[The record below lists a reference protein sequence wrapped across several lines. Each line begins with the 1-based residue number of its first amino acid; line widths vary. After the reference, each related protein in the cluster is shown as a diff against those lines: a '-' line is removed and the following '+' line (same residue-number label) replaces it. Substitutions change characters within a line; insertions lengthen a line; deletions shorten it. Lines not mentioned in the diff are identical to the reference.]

1 MSYAS
6 GGLIEATDYN
16 NFINGTNQLN
26 KVWSTGSGNSG
37 YGQTAVSAVTAG
49 TNVTATQWA
58 SLINTLNSAL
68 IHQSGSGSGISAV
81 TAGST
86 INYLSTLA
94 TNVNNSYTNRT
105 NFNSQGSTTTGGT
118 YNLACS
124 SANGIAAQT
133 FSVSRTVTFASA
145 DGARYF
151 FNCGGQLNFVCGT
164 ATNNNSTSRSG
175 DLVTLVNTNFISY
188 PAFRQ
193 GSGGG
198 RTGTGGTVNTNA
210 TNIGYYQLTTL
221 DQTLCKITS
230 TTTAYTGDYIQ
241 LAVKSNGV
249 QGSNADVGTVITFTL
264 TLYSGAQSAYSAPP
278 AAGPG
283 GTPPTNNTTTEDA
296 IDVTVP
302 YHIDIVQPE
311 TTNISG
317 TWGPIVIA

>member
-1 MSYAS
+1 MS
-6 GGLIEATDYN
+6 T
-16 NFINGTNQLN
+16 
-26 KVWSTGSGNSG
+26 
-37 YGQTAVSAVTAG
+37 VSA
-49 TNVTATQWA
+49 N
-58 SLINTLNSAL
+58 
-68 IHQSGSGSGISAV
+68 ISTV
-81 TAGST
+81 
-86 INYLSTLA
+86 
-94 TNVNNSYTNRT
+94 YTNRT
-105 NFNSQGSTTTGGT
+105 TFNVQGTSVNGT
-118 YNLACS
+118 NNATVFS
-124 SANGIAAQT
+124 SANGTAAQT
-133 FSVSRTVTFASA
+133 FILTRTATFASA
-145 DGARYF
+145 DQARYF
-151 FNCGGQLNFVCGT
+151 FNAGGQLNFVCGT

-311 TTNISG
+311 TSNISAS
-317 TWGPIVIA
+317 WGPIIIA